1 VNFVYAMNALRSA
14 KRSPIGTA
22 GSIRRGV
29 HRIGRYNS
37 LDHGNPY
44 VSPIYRNLIVSNL
57 EDSSTKNF
65 VVIRSMSTNST
76 EVKAGVPVNGDDSE
90 DESDEDG
97 EEAVSMQPW
106 KNLLEAPARAVWRVT
121 DPQTPEAL
129 LQAQNAILQ
138 DGDRTTRQLKRTY
151 ERILAKHSDLAMLRE
166 RERRRMV
173 NGKKSTTDD
182 SADPVFYAHDQT
194 LANLKLRLLP
204 NYAIAKRV
212 LKECQSLLGHDNFQ
226 PKRILD
232 FGIGSG
238 SASAAALEIF
248 DTVEWIHG
256 IDPSQSMRD
265 CSQRLIEGV
274 SQDRTIIPRVTYSGS
289 LSADAAS
296 TGSGFDL
303 VLCSYTAM
311 ELPHIAS
318 NLAAAAILFE
328 KLQPNGVLVFIE
340 PGTPDGF
347 NSLRAVRNMLLDC
360 CPPEDPEYEFGDRC
374 HVIAPC
380 THNGACPMERHK
392 SNFVKS
398 NKFAYDKP
406 QVLDDSDEDSDSD
419 KEPEEADADWEEHD
433 DDFIDLSSHHGL
445 AEETDV
451 FNSSFCSFVH
461 TMPGA
466 GPRSKGEKFSYL
478 VVQKRNSEV
487 TAPDMDRSN
496 PFKDV
501 HLAHMLARVY
511 EADYQ
516 QDHRALDGLFQEAQE
531 VESRYLDSDADDLG
545 LELLRGDKSRTSLGR
560 IIRAPIK
567 KRGHVYIDY
576 CASPGRII
584 RNRVTKRMSNMAPG
598 VFAAAR
604 KSRWGG
610 FWPDIMDRLF
620 SKNEPKT

>member
-1 VNFVYAMNALRSA
+1 MNALRSA

-22 GSIRRGV
+22 GSIHRRV
-29 HRIGRYNS
+29 HRCNS
-37 LDHGNPY
+37 LHLGNPY
-44 VSPIYRNLIVSNL
+44 VSPIYRNLSLVNSSKKNL
-57 EDSSTKNF
+57 
-65 VVIRSMSTNST
+65 VVIRSMSTHSKEAT
-76 EVKAGVPVNGDDSE
+76 AGAPVNDDDSE
-90 DESDEDG
+90 DDSDEDG

-129 LQAQNAILQ
+129 LKTQNAILQ

-166 RERRRMV
+166 RERRRLV
-173 NGKKSTTDD
+173 NGKKASTDD

-238 SASAAALEIF
+238 SASAAALETF

-274 SQDRTIIPRVTYSGS
+274 SRDRTITPRVTYSGS
-289 LSADAAS
+289 LSADTAT

-360 CPPEDPEYEFGDRC
+360 CPPEDPEYEFSDRC

-392 SNFVKS
+392 RNFAKS

-406 QVLDDSDEDSDSD
+406 QVLDDSDEDSD
-419 KEPEEADADWEEHD
+419 KEPEDADADAVWEEQD
-433 DDFIDLSSHHGL
+433 DDFIDLSSHHAL
-445 AEETDV
+445 ASETDV

-478 VVQKRNSEV
+478 VVQKRSSEV
-487 TAPDMDRSN
+487 TAPDMDQSS

-516 QDHRALDGLFQEAQE
+516 QDHEALDELFQEAQE

-545 LELLRGDKSRTSLGR
+545 LELLRTDKSRTSLGR

-584 RNRVTKRMSNMAPG
+584 RNRVTKRMSNIAPG

-610 FWPDIMDRLF
+610 FWPDRLF
-620 SKNEPKT
+620 SKDEPKT